1 MKPFLLGLS
10 LSVAFILG
18 CVAAQHV
25 PALAVPSAAA
35 YAGPRWEYT
44 CQPGPTPGSLG
55 RDSGR
60 MDLGKTHEAL
70 SQWLNELGADG
81 WEITPVPAYDG
92 TFVCFKRPQ

>member
-10 LSVAFILG
+10 ISVAFILG

-44 CQPGPTPGSLG
+44 CQPIPNLG
-55 RDSGR
+55 GQNR
-60 MDLGKTHEAL
+60 MDLGNTHEAFI
-70 SQWLNELGADG
+70 QWLNELGADG
-81 WEITPVPAYDG
+81 WEITPMPAPGD
-92 TFVCFKRPQ
+92 FFCFKRPQ

>member
-10 LSVAFILG
+10 IAVAFILG

-44 CQPGPTPGSLG
+44 CQPLPKPK
-55 RDSGR
+55 RAER
-60 MDLGKTHEAL
+60 MDIGTPYSEVLIP
-70 SQWLNELGADG
+70 WLNELGADG
-81 WEITPVPAYDG
+81 WEVTPLKSEGWD
-92 TFVCFKRPQ
+92 FHCFKRPQ